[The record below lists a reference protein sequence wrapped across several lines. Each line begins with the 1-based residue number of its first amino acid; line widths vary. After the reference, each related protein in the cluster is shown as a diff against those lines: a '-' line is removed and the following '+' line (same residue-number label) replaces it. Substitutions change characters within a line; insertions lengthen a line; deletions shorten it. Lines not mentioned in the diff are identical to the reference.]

1 MRQLQLAFALT
12 FVALAGCD
20 NDDIENQLNA
30 SQAAL
35 AQESDRRLAEKR
47 RADEAEAWVA
57 ELKARGNPLTGFVI
71 KIAIKARS
79 LGETSPPPVRRLAT
93 FAQLEHH
100 DGTVWKVIDSET
112 ETPQIQAGE
121 DGAYTLEFTYRPQDP
136 REVLGRDIA
145 DLANIRGLRLHYAD
159 ILNNIGL
166 DSQFEVT
173 SVTVIANGLP
183 VVQASQL
190 GAPAPPD
197 SSGFQTL
204 DVASHFQKGPDNY
217 ATALKERARAR
228 QSQAEPDAN
237 SAVEL

>member
-12 FVALAGCD
+12 FIALAGCD

-30 SQAAL
+30 SQTAL
-35 AQESDRRLAEKR
+35 AQETDQRIAEKR

-71 KIAIKARS
+71 KIAIKASS
-79 LGETSPPPVRRLAT
+79 LSETPPPQVRRLAT
-93 FAQLEHH
+93 FAQLELQ
-100 DGTVWKVIDSET
+100 DGSVWKVIDSET
-112 ETPQIQAGE
+112 ETPQIRSGG
-121 DGAYTLEFTYRPQDP
+121 DGTYTLEFTYRPEDP

-145 DLANIRGLRLHYAD
+145 DLASIRGLRLHYGD

-166 DSQFEVT
+166 DSQFEVA

-190 GAPAPPD
+190 GVPAPPD

-204 DVASHFQKGPDNY
+204 DVSNHFQKGPDNY
-217 ATALKERARAR
+217 TAALKERARAR
-228 QSQAEPDAN
+228 QGQAEPDAN
-237 SAVEL
+237 AAVEL